1 MKHSPILNIKEELT
15 MKIIKPSHTHISKKG
30 LTPYQFVEKIGRTCY
45 KSEDKIT
52 EDSAVKFVKGL
63 CQRQHYAMIEHHWVH
78 LLCYVDNA
86 ELLKAFREFED
97 YNIRIRELLGYLKMT
112 TYYGTTFISAPLRT
126 FFELMNEGAYCYE
139 SVLPTLVDEM
149 LSAIGNAYPE
159 ISPYQLS
166 YRVTK
171 HFKVYKDEDEFIDEM
186 HCHICEGVPSWVNGE
201 LMKHKTHTVLFV
213 CDRGVSHELVRH
225 RPVSFAQEST
235 RYCNYTHGKFDGEI
249 TVIEPFFFMPDGE
262 RVTTENWSERY
273 GAWRHACEVAE
284 ESYNRIIA
292 DGGTAQEA
300 RSVLPNSLKTEIIM
314 TCNETEWQHIVN
326 LRSKGTTGAPHPQMK
341 EVMTPWYEEL
351 KTLSGGRVQ

>member
-1 MKHSPILNIKEELT
+1 

-30 LTPYQFVEKIGRTCY
+30 LTPYQFIEKIGRTCY
-45 KSEDKIT
+45 KSEDRIT
-52 EDSAVKFVKGL
+52 EDSAEKFCRGL
-63 CQRQHYAMIEHHWVH
+63 CSRQHFAMLEHHWVH
-78 LLCYVDNA
+78 MIVNYDIDLLNCFWEMGLLNYARYMYFTIAEGETYVSMP
-86 ELLKAFREFED
+86 
-97 YNIRIRELLGYLKMT
+97 IRVFLETKDIVEAQPNPYHRPIINMWQ
-112 TYYGTTFISAPLRT
+112 
-126 FFELMNEGAYCYE
+126 
-139 SVLPTLVDEM
+139 SVF
-149 LSAIGNAYPE
+149 NAYPD
-159 ISPYQLS
+159 IMQMP
-166 YRVTK
+166 VTEEVE
-171 HFKVYKDEDEFIDEM
+171 HITLLDEDTFCDTLERVLRDY
-186 HCHICEGVPSWVNGE
+186 CEASEEGIRRE
-201 LMKHKTHTVLFV
+201 LMKHRTHTVLFV

-235 RYCNYTHGKFDGEI
+235 RYCNYTQGKFDSEI
-249 TVIEPFFFMPDGE
+249 TVIEPFFFMPDGD